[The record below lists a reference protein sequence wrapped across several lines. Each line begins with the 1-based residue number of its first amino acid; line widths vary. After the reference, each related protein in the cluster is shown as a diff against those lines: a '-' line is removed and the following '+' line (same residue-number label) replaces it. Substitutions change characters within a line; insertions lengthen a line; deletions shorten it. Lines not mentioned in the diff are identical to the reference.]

1 MNPSSGKLI
10 TLEGI
15 DGAGKSTQLATISQ
29 WLQQNNIAH
38 TKTYEPGNTSLGKK
52 IRRLLM
58 AEDNDDIDWYAEL
71 FLFFADRAQHLR
83 QVVKPALEQGLWVI
97 SDRFYDSSYAYQ
109 GGGRGIPQHCID
121 TLVRWGCGGIKP
133 DLTILLDIPP
143 ELVWV
148 RKQQAQ
154 PNPASHEEKTDR
166 PASTHPNRIEQENQL
181 FFMQVREAYLQQ
193 AQRQRQRWR
202 IVRGERPQQLVS
214 ADIIVILEQLRQAGR
229 D

>member
-1 MNPSSGKLI
+1 MNSSSGKLI

-15 DGAGKSTQLATISQ
+15 DGSGKSTQLATISQ

-38 TKTYEPGNTSLGKK
+38 TQTHEPGNTSLGKK

-71 FLFFADRAQHLR
+71 FLFFADRAQHLS

-109 GGGRGIPQHCID
+109 GGGRGIPRACID
-121 TLVRWGCGGIKP
+121 ALVRWGCGEIKP

-154 PNPASHEEKTDR
+154 PSPAPHEEKAER
-166 PASTHPNRIEQENQL
+166 PAGAHPNRIEQENQL

-193 AQRQRQRWR
+193 AQRERQRWR
-202 IVRGERPQQLVS
+202 IVPGEGPQQQVS
-214 ADIIVILEQLRQAGR
+214 ADIIAILEQLKQADNG
-229 D
+229 